1 MNKMKKE
8 HRATKAV
15 ANFIR
20 QQYEDEGRDP
30 IESGRYGNDYD
41 ENNKRTIYDEST
53 ATKGVNFGHRRLIR
67 VMLIFFTCVWFMHRQ
82 VRLPTFSD
90 IIASNDNNQV
100 EAYPNQSLVII
111 MGNLRGGEKAWGSLY
126 KNVLDVNDADLALII
141 GEESTNSTQP
151 LYPNNTI
158 TKRAKYIWTF
168 PEYNDW
174 MDAVDLINGSEWRQ
188 TVLPRF
194 MKKQTDGLFGGFAG
208 MNYGSGAIM
217 MMMRWFLSQRLQ
229 ADPNILK
236 QYDRFVVTRSDHY
249 YQCPHL
255 FNLYDLSENNV
266 FVPTGED
273 WGGLCDRHLVVSRE
287 NILAALDLMPALLRD
302 PSIVEKARGPRG
314 PPNPEA
320 ILRDSFK
327 VHNLTVKRFDRMMY
341 TCATERDNTRGMKA
355 KDAIPGIPDLY
366 LKYKG
371 EYSLTQRTCPNEYSE
386 S

>member
-1 MNKMKKE
+1 MWE
-8 HRATKAV
+8 
-15 ANFIR
+15 
-20 QQYEDEGRDP
+20 
-30 IESGRYGNDYD
+30 
-41 ENNKRTIYDEST
+41 
-53 ATKGVNFGHRRLIR
+53 
-67 VMLIFFTCVWFMHRQ
+67 
-82 VRLPTFSD
+82 
-90 IIASNDNNQV
+90 
-100 EAYPNQSLVII
+100 
-111 MGNLRGGEKAWGSLY
+111 SLY
-126 KNVLDVNDADLALII
+126 KNVLDMNDADLAMII

-151 LYPNNTI
+151 IYPNNTI

-168 PEYNDW
+168 PEYGDW

-208 MNYGSGAIM
+208 MDHGSGAIM

-236 QYDRFVVTRSDHY
+236 KYDRFVVTRSDHY

-255 FNLYDLSENNV
+255 FNLYDLSENSV

-302 PSIVEKARGPRG
+302 PAIVERAPGFNGG

-320 ILRDSFK
+320 ILRDLFK
-327 VHNLTVKRFDRMMY
+327 VHNLTVKRFNRMMY
-341 TCATERDNTRGMKA
+341 TCATEKDTTRGK
-355 KDAIPGIPDLY
+355 KTTDPVPGIEGLFK
-366 LKYKG
+366 KYRN
-371 EYSLTQRTCPNEYSE
+371 EFTITQRVCFEE
-386 S
+386 SYNRSKLSHEEMDELDKWCGNCKGGWGKCNSRVDYLYEKYNVSSIDSKLDIMKQGLCRM